1 MNFYQYFIKKIY
13 VSKNNIHHPFTVM
26 TTTPIKK
33 LKLFL
38 LLITLPALV
47 LVLATYLYKINAP
60 VKQTSAKNATENLPV
75 NNTDLSAGSTPYSEH
90 R

>member
-1 MNFYQYFIKKIY
+1 
-13 VSKNNIHHPFTVM
+13 M
-26 TTTPIKK
+26 TATPIKK

-47 LVLATYLYKINAP
+47 LVLATYLYKINGP
-60 VKQTSAKNATENLPV
+60 VKQASAKNVTENLPANNADLNGV
-75 NNTDLSAGSTPYSEH
+75 NTPYAEH

>member
-1 MNFYQYFIKKIY
+1 
-13 VSKNNIHHPFTVM
+13 M
-26 TTTPIKK
+26 TAAPIKK

-47 LVLATYLYKINAP
+47 LVLATYLYKINTP
-60 VKQTSAKNATENLPV
+60 MKQVSVKNATEKLPAK
-75 NNTDLSAGSTPYSEH
+75 NAGYNEGDTPFTEH